1 MSVACN
7 PSQNVV
13 CIGPSRL
20 QIAASIMFKMWCK
33 HAAIGACKAST
44 DTVLSVTSRCSPSSA
59 RRLHFLQPLWDGH
72 SVFNN
77 VQSKRKRRFQRPV
90 PEKIDIHEIY
100 LQETD
105 AHTYKLVEWYKGVG
119 DLVEEE
125 ESLCEIETDLFTFD
139 IPAPH
144 GGILA
149 KQVKAAGS
157 ILEEEELIAT
167 MVNTEDDFEVYKKAN
182 PIDLD
187 LSVEK
192 WLINLCPDSKLD
204 QYAAKFV
211 EEGFDSI
218 EAIKMV
224 DKDDLDDMKLK
235 KVMQK

>member
-1 MSVACN
+1 MAT
-7 PSQNVV
+7 
-13 CIGPSRL
+13 
-20 QIAASIMFKMWCK
+20 SIMFKMWCK
-33 HAAIGACKAST
+33 HAPIAACKASR
-44 DTVLSVTSRCSPSSA
+44 DSFLSVTSRCSPSSA
-59 RRLHFLQPLWDGH
+59 RRLLFTAAMGGPLGI
-72 SVFNN
+72 
-77 VQSKRKRRFQRPV
+77 QQRPEQTKTTIPKDTV
-90 PEKIDIHEIY
+90 PGKIDIHEIY

-119 DLVEEE
+119 DSVEEE
-125 ESLCEIETDLFTFD
+125 DSLCEIETDLFTFD

-144 GGILA
+144 GGVLA

-157 ILEEEELIAT
+157 ILNEEELIAT
-167 MVNTEDDFEVYKKAN
+167 MVNTEDDFEVYKKIAN

-224 DKDDLDDMKLK
+224 DKDDLDDMKIKKGHAKMILK
-235 KVMQK
+235 GIAEMNPQEDEG

>member
-1 MSVACN
+1 MFQILCKHTALVACKIS
-7 PSQNVV
+7 PD
-13 CIGPSRL
+13 
-20 QIAASIMFKMWCK
+20 A
-33 HAAIGACKAST
+33 
-44 DTVLSVTSRCSPSSA
+44 VLSVTSRCSVSSA
-59 RRLHFLQPLWDGH
+59 RRQLLFGR
-72 SVFNN
+72 SVMATRYSTTSRANEDDD
-77 VQSKRKRRFQRPV
+77 SKSTV
-90 PEKIDIHEIY
+90 SEKIDVHEIY

-125 ESLCEIETDLFTFD
+125 DSLCEIETDLFTFD

-144 GGILA
+144 DGVLA
-149 KQVKAAGS
+149 KQVKATGS
-157 ILEEEELIAT
+157 ILQEEDLIAT
-167 MVNTEDDFEVYKKAN
+167 MVNTEDDFEVYKQKSN

-187 LSVEK
+187 LSLEN

-224 DKDDLDDMKLK
+224 DKDDLDEMKIKKGHAKMILK
-235 KVMQK
+235 GIAEMN